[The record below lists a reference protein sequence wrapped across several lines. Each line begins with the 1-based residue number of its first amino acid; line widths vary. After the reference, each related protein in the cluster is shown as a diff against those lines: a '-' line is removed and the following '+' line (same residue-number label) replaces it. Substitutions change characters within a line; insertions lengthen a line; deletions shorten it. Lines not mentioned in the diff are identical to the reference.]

1 MQVCTN
7 IQFSAQFDK
16 TDSGD
21 DKVDIWL
28 SKNGSNVANTN
39 TEMTLVGNNGKH
51 VAAWNLFVNAAA
63 ADYFELCWSSADA
76 NVFIN
81 YVATQSTPHTTR
93 HPIRNINRQQSSLMT
108 FEMIVW
114 AVGSVASVLGI
125 YMRMEMKLKEL
136 DIRVKSLETTD
147 QKMNDKLDRIME
159 LVNEIRLELKD
170 KADR

>member
-1 MQVCTN
+1 
-7 IQFSAQFDK
+7 
-16 TDSGD
+16 
-21 DKVDIWL
+21 
-28 SKNGSNVANTN
+28 
-39 TEMTLVGNNGKH
+39 
-51 VAAWNLFVNAAA
+51 
-63 ADYFELCWSSADA
+63 
-76 NVFIN
+76 
-81 YVATQSTPHTTR
+81 
-93 HPIRNINRQQSSLMT
+93 MT
-108 FEMIVW
+108 FDMIVW

>member
-1 MQVCTN
+1 
-7 IQFSAQFDK
+7 
-16 TDSGD
+16 
-21 DKVDIWL
+21 
-28 SKNGSNVANTN
+28 
-39 TEMTLVGNNGKH
+39 
-51 VAAWNLFVNAAA
+51 
-63 ADYFELCWSSADA
+63 
-76 NVFIN
+76 
-81 YVATQSTPHTTR
+81 
-93 HPIRNINRQQSSLMT
+93 MT

-170 KADR
+170 KADRH